1 MKNNK
6 KLLVAITCLLLIT
19 VVLIGCRAEVV
30 SVVPIDTEFTE
41 AYDEQRAKYEY
52 KYNWLGERL
61 EYIFVGFE
69 TVHHDDKYRVKY
81 QKTYADGYVNEYWE
95 TVTEEEYRDAVKQI
109 EEGRQ

>member
-1 MKNNK
+1 MNK
-6 KLLVAITCLLLIT
+6 RIIILTMCLILTL
-19 VVLIGCRAEVV
+19 VLIGCRAEVV

-41 AYDEQRAKYEY
+41 AYDEQRAKYKY
-52 KYNWLGERL
+52 KYIWLGDRW

-95 TVTEEEYRDAVKQI
+95 TVTEEEYRQAVKHI